1 MSTRLMIMVIQ
12 NLLLV
17 SIVRL
22 CQVSNVV
29 FQRVPGLA
37 DAGTDSPL
45 QGRRWSRVCVVSEE
59 WRA

>member
-22 CQVSNVV
+22 CQVSNV

-45 QGRRWSRVCVVSEE
+45 QGRRRSRVCVVSEE